1 MPPLA
6 SCRRYRRQFNGNC
19 PRTSSEGKSQGLPPR
34 AASLRLL
41 KLNLKPELPG
51 KNSLAAWQRLLASA
65 SGSGVFS
72 KAKKQRVT
80 PNRELIH
87 ILYKSRGSCLV
98 ATGYSP
104 FQKPLE
110 YTNVMCLMT
119 IKFHQAFYLNCAS
132 RLHAYFCS

>member
-72 KAKKQRVT
+72 KAKKQRVR
-80 PNRELIH
+80 PVQH
-87 ILYKSRGSCLV
+87 HHHWSRV
-98 ATGYSP
+98 
-104 FQKPLE
+104 
-110 YTNVMCLMT
+110 
-119 IKFHQAFYLNCAS
+119 CAETQNKLTH
-132 RLHAYFCS
+132 RIGN